1 MGITLIQQQIEDK
14 SIIWFSSSNQYVV
27 LENKTAD
34 MITQINNGV
43 SLKEIS
49 NNLKDEFNISI
60 EEAELFIKDIHENL
74 YIPNS
79 VQKENIETKNN
90 SYILPKFGKTKF
102 YKINGLNFK
111 VDFLSEFE
119 EYLVHPKFSHLEIQ
133 EPENSDH
140 HFQVFTEEGYTF
152 LLIDNDFIGSWP
164 RKEIHYFQGKFSM
177 YVVQLI
183 HNKPEEEW
191 MGIFHASGLGNDENS
206 ILLLGDSGN
215 GKSTS
220 LSILQANGLSCLADD
235 FVPMDIENQHV
246 YTFPSAISIKKN
258 SLETLLPMYPEL
270 KNSAEFH
277 FKRLNKIVRF
287 LPPKTIDFNKNL
299 PCKNLVFIK
308 YKKDSDIDFS
318 SISNIEAFQQL
329 IPDSWISDIPENV
342 GTFLKWFSSTNCY
355 QLTYSDNQK
364 MIQTVKNIVNND
376 L

>member
-90 SYILPKFGKTKF
+90 SYTLPKFGKTKF

-111 VDFLSEFE
+111 VDFQSEFE
-119 EYLVHPKFSHLEIQ
+119 EYLVHPKFSHLEIH
-133 EPENSDH
+133 EPENNDH

-220 LSILQANGLSCLADD
+220 LSILQVNGLSCLADD
-235 FVPMDIENQHV
+235 FVPIDIENQHV

-270 KNSAEFH
+270 KDSAEFH

-287 LPPKTIDFNKNL
+287 LPPKTIDFSKNL

-318 SISNIEAFQQL
+318 PISNIEAFQQL
-329 IPDSWISDIPENV
+329 IPDSWISNIPENV

-364 MIQTVKNIVNND
+364 MIQTVKNIINND